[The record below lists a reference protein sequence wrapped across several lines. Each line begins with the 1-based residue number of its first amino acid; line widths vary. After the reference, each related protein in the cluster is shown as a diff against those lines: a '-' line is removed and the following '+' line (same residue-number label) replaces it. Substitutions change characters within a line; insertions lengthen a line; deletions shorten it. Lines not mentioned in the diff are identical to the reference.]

1 MLQTE
6 VYPLSV
12 LTSETAEK
20 YFNTDFLVKLMED
33 HKNGKADNSRRIWT
47 VYVFL
52 VWHKVYFEDEN
63 FMPIN
68 KEWLD
73 RRVQKL

>member
-1 MLQTE
+1 MLCERSQNLGCHLIK
-6 VYPLSV
+6 V
-12 LTSETAEK
+12 
-20 YFNTDFLVKLMED
+20 FI

-52 VWHKVYFEDEN
+52 IWHKVFFEDEN
-63 FMPIN
+63 FTPIN

-73 RRVQKL
+73 KRVQKL

>member
-1 MLQTE
+1 
-6 VYPLSV
+6 
-12 LTSETAEK
+12 
-20 YFNTDFLVKLMED
+20 MEE

-63 FMPIN
+63 FTPIN

-73 RRVQKL
+73 KRVQKQ